1 MNKNLIEY
9 GGKIVVVTSTSVY
22 KLISV
27 YQLIYDKLLLRMLH
41 CWEVPVLLSYIMK
54 QKRWPFNTSNTPELT
69 CYFSDPQPIMFTKN
83 I

>member
-1 MNKNLIEY
+1 MKTWALDCLMIKLHSVIYMNKNLIEY

-41 CWEVPVLLSYIMK
+41 C
-54 QKRWPFNTSNTPELT
+54 
-69 CYFSDPQPIMFTKN
+69 
-83 I
+83 